1 MSQVQV
7 PDVSEMTIRM
17 DAISPEAEKELNEL
31 SWESQRAVMRLL
43 IERPVIRSDCKRVQ
57 RLGDLRVYRM
67 RVTRSVRL
75 CFVCVQ
81 QVHCIVSF
89 GSKHD
94 FERFCNTFHGSF
106 PNSFIPLS
114 ESTVMKKLISRSA
127 SVAGNGHKTTES
139 SKPPAPSPDTSPIYQ
154 EAQRV
159 GFALVELLE
168 TGMEGHQSK
177 IDDDIVAHVQLM
189 KDEVDKQLSSISE
202 SARGQT
208 SATQKQLA
216 EFNERI
222 TGMLKLIED
231 HSDALTGI
239 AERIVAS
246 EQAETHRSQL
256 HQAEIESVQQTTRR
270 LTQRMDQ
277 LASRL
282 GEVQKKAVGHQE
294 QVMKYAELQAT
305 RVESMNNQQT
315 ASEARL
321 AQLETQAAEHFC
333 TVDAR
338 MDNHVNIVSALGER
352 VGALETAVQLLEVE
366 ALRPQK
372 LWQAARAWV
381 HQRNE
386 QLSAF
391 FRQPLK
397 GRRGPAG
404 NQPSADSLAEMEP

>member
-1 MSQVQV
+1 
-7 PDVSEMTIRM
+7 
-17 DAISPEAEKELNEL
+17 
-31 SWESQRAVMRLL
+31 
-43 IERPVIRSDCKRVQ
+43 
-57 RLGDLRVYRM
+57 
-67 RVTRSVRL
+67 
-75 CFVCVQ
+75 
-81 QVHCIVSF
+81 
-89 GSKHD
+89 
-94 FERFCNTFHGSF
+94 
-106 PNSFIPLS
+106 
-114 ESTVMKKLISRSA
+114 MKKLISRSA

-139 SKPPAPSPDTSPIYQ
+139 SKPPAPSLNTSPIYQ

-189 KDEVDKQLSSISE
+189 KDEVDKQLSSLSE

-294 QVMKYAELQAT
+294 QVMKYAELQAA
-305 RVESMNNQQT
+305 RMESMNSQQT

-338 MDNHVNIVSALGER
+338 MDNHVNIVSDLGER

-366 ALRPQK
+366 ALRPKK
-372 LWQAARAWV
+372 LWHAARAWV

-391 FRQPLK
+391 FRQLLK
-397 GRRGPAG
+397 GRRGSAG
-404 NQPSADSLAEMEP
+404 NQSSADSLAEMEP

>member
-1 MSQVQV
+1 MSQVKV

-31 SWESQRAVMRLL
+31 SWESQRAVLRLL
-43 IERPVIRSDCKRVQ
+43 LERPVIRSDCKRVQ

-114 ESTVMKKLISRSA
+114 ESTVMKNLISRSA
-127 SVAGNGHKTTES
+127 SLAGNGHKTTES
-139 SKPPAPSPDTSPIYQ
+139 SKPPAPSLDTSPIYQ

-189 KDEVDKQLSSISE
+189 KDEVDKQLSLLSE
-202 SARGQT
+202 SVRGQT
-208 SATQKQLA
+208 SATQKQFT
-216 EFNERI
+216 EFNERVS
-222 TGMLKLIED
+222 GMLKLIED
-231 HSDALTGI
+231 HSDALTSI
-239 AERIVAS
+239 AEKMTAS
-246 EQAETHRSQL
+246 ERAQVHELQQ
-256 HQAEIESVQQTTRR
+256 HQAEMESVEQTTTR
-270 LTQRMDQ
+270 LTQRIDQ

-282 GEVQKKAVGHQE
+282 RKVQRNAIDHQE

-305 RVESMNNQQT
+305 RMKSMNNQQT
-315 ASEARL
+315 ASDARL
-321 AQLETQAAEHFC
+321 DQLETQAAEHFC

-338 MDNHVNIVSALGER
+338 IDNHVNIVSALSER
-352 VGALETAVQLLEVE
+352 VGALETAVRTLEVE
-366 ALRPQK
+366 ALRPK
-372 LWQAARAWV
+372 MLWKAARAWL

-386 QLSAF
+386 QLSGF
-391 FRQPLK
+391 FEQLLK
-397 GRRGPAG
+397 ARRGPAG
-404 NQPSADSLAEMEP
+404 NQSSADSLAEVEP